1 MGEGS
6 ATMIK
11 THGQAVL
18 VQYLLF
24 YRKRGTLAKDTDSL
38 EVVDSSTGHSQVVMV
53 ASCCV

>member
-18 VQYLLF
+18 VQYLLL
-24 YRKRGTLAKDTDSL
+24 YGKRGTLAQDTDSL
-38 EVVDSSTGHSQVVMV
+38 EVVDYSTGHSQVVMV
-53 ASCCV
+53 ASWCV